1 MTHLIYCSDVF
12 NIYLVI
18 SNESMWEKPSKI
30 AKWTLIIGAI
40 AIIIASV
47 IITYV
52 YVKNIPKIAITESN
66 VEVLATLSSIFASI
80 TALVFVDIIRSESW
94 KKFKYGKFT
103 SIIMVLLLIIAIYL
117 LFGASSIGITSSNL
131 SINNTI
137 LLMYGSVETCVIIL
151 VILLPIYTYYS

>member
-1 MTHLIYCSDVF
+1 MPLQSRNT
-12 NIYLVI
+12 
-18 SNESMWEKPSKI
+18 SKI